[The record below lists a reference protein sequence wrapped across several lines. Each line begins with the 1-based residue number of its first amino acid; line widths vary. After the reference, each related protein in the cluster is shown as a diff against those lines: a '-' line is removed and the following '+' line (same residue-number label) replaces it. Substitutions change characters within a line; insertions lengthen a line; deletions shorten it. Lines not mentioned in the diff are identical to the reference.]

1 MRNNTIKGILFSLAS
16 ITGFSALAAELPP
29 GLILIEQLPV
39 EQRVIIHKQVL
50 KFLNEHPENAADAK
64 VIAVDEKGVIY
75 VLDEKMEKIV
85 RAGSPSCVGDF

>member
-16 ITGFSALAAELPP
+16 ITGLSALAGELPK
-29 GLILIEQLPV
+29 GLILIEQLPL

-64 VIAVDEKGVIY
+64 VIAVDIEGVVY
-75 VLDEKMEKIV
+75 VLDEKYEKIV
-85 RAGSPSCVGDF
+85 RAGSPSCVGDY